1 MTDCK
6 KAFVD
11 TAPFLYLIKLSRGC
25 QSSTVD
31 VLEKMV
37 ATCPEPRKTQ
47 RIDYLNQIKNFGVRN
62 YGGIL
67 QSKTV
72 SLKRKYFMQR

>member
-11 TAPFLYLIKLSRGC
+11 TAPFLYLIKLSRDC
-25 QSSTVD
+25 QSSAVD

-37 ATCPEPRKTQ
+37 ATCPEPRETQ
-47 RIDYLNQIKNFGVRN
+47 RIDYLNQIKIS
-62 YGGIL
+62 GIEIMEEFY
-67 QSKTV
+67 S
-72 SLKRKYFMQR
+72 RKLNH